1 MVFTLFNLFAGSEN
15 EPTEPR
21 KGHPPQLSGTEKTRY
36 AYGDLVF
43 ADGRYWHVVLDA
55 GTHLQVVRR
64 LVRPAPIT
72 HIRTDEVEAVSE
84 SERQHAE
91 RTLT

>member
-1 MVFTLFNLFAGSEN
+1 MFFTLFNLFEGSEN
-15 EPTEPR
+15 EPDELRSDVPR
-21 KGHPPQLSGTEKTRY
+21 QPSSGQRKRF
-36 AYGDLVF
+36 AYGDVVF